1 MNLSAEQRIDVL
13 NAFLH
18 LQESLKALETALYA
32 DEGITAWMQPP
43 PKLLHVPIDATFRE
57 TAYQLISQLEYVENQ
72 APREILVC
80 AGFIGASH
88 NTLEKARLLN
98 EAKEAFKKTI
108 LNLKKAK
115 ISIKDEALNKA
126 FNSAIKTRSDA
137 TASTLKKMGLA
148 RLHLK
153 QCYRKIPILPA
164 APLKISWT
172 WAHTRS
178 IKRISVD
185 EAQSMLMKK
194 TQDAGINNQLSLLSQ
209 LPGDETLAIV
219 QELAPHLRA
228 NILLPENG
236 DDKTRLMVKGPIP
249 IFFPADT
256 ITQTPTFKPPAEKSL
271 KNENRLT
278 RKDARLDPKPF
289 LPAIRAHRYILDEED
304 ALV

>member
-13 NAFLH
+13 NAFMH
-18 LQESLKALETALYA
+18 LQECLKGLELALLS
-32 DEGITAWMQPP
+32 DEGMTAWMQPP
-43 PKLLHVPIDATFRE
+43 PKLLHVPVDATFRQ
-57 TAYQLISQLEYVENQ
+57 TAYQVISQLEYVENQ

-80 AGFIGASH
+80 AGFIGASDE
-88 NTLEKARLLN
+88 TLERARLLN
-98 EAKEAFKKTI
+98 EAKDEFKETI
-108 LNLKKAK
+108 LSLKRAK

-126 FNSAIKTRSDA
+126 FNSALKSRSDA

-164 APLKISWT
+164 TPLKISWT

-185 EAQSMLMKK
+185 EAQYMLMKK
-194 TQDAGINNQLSLLSQ
+194 TQDAGIVNQLSLLSQ
-209 LPGDETLAIV
+209 LPNDETLAIV

-228 NILLPENG
+228 NILLPEN
-236 DDKTRLMVKGPIP
+236 DDEKTRVMVKGPIP
-249 IFFPADT
+249 IFFPANAT
-256 ITQTPTFKPPAEKSL
+256 SQTPKFKPPGEKSF
-271 KNENRLT
+271 KNESRLT

-289 LPAIRAHRYILDEED
+289 LPAIRAHRYIFDEED
-304 ALV
+304 VLV